1 MKRNSDEAYGNETL
15 VKVVKN
21 KLAPPFRTAF
31 FEILYGEGISKE
43 GEIIDKAV
51 EMDIIKKSG
60 SWYSY
65 GDTRL
70 GQGKDAVRALLKDNV
85 ELTEELY
92 HKIMEQ
98 LQSDKKNK
106 K

>member
-1 MKRNSDEAYGNETL
+1 M
-15 VKVVKN
+15 KVVKN